1 MGSQR
6 WTCIHRATSHQILDL
21 GQSLTFSETFPQS
34 FNMWMRATEQI
45 SKRSH
50 HSIVYIWK
58 KRKENIVVLQR
69 SFTKFNVVIS
79 TMQLFNND
87 VKKDFLCKES
97 SKVTLFTALEI
108 HHYHQQKEQKYKE
121 AKAASS
127 VKQGKGPT
135 TSCEAYSS
143 NTAEFGTKRGGRLR
157 TSSYLQQN
165 AGFLKIKYP
174 SPGKASMN
182 LWWEWQD
189 VRMRTSHGR
198 TGCVQQRPISTA
210 GGKGGEEAKRE
221 AALAFHLIYG
231 HASILWRLQSKALD
245 EWGIHPQPTT
255 QRNLGTEWTEMLDLA
270 RGYLSHK
277 SHKTWPAVQ
286 NRWVHNPSFSRP
298 QSSAHYSLANIWFN
312 KKQTNK
318 NQR

>member
-1 MGSQR
+1 MMSKKISCVRSQVKLHFLLLLKSTTTTNKR
-6 WTCIHRATSHQILDL
+6 NKNTKKQKLHLQWNKEKVQPQAVKHIHQ
-21 GQSLTFSETFPQS
+21 
-34 FNMWMRATEQI
+34 
-45 SKRSH
+45 
-50 HSIVYIWK
+50 
-58 KRKENIVVLQR
+58 
-69 SFTKFNVVIS
+69 
-79 TMQLFNND
+79 
-87 VKKDFLCKES
+87 
-97 SKVTLFTALEI
+97 
-108 HHYHQQKEQKYKE
+108 
-121 AKAASS
+121 
-127 VKQGKGPT
+127 
-135 TSCEAYSS
+135 
-143 NTAEFGTKRGGRLR
+143 TAEFGTKRGGRLR